1 MKKGG
6 DNVFA
11 IIGEGS
17 NSGDIPGGS
26 STKAINIDEFL
37 SQIPDESRIFPSD
50 QDTASI
56 NSLFQDISSDEIK
69 DNNIT
74 HFFKNFRAENK
85 LTSKRQQKFN
95 FAFFDVDTNEIR
107 GGFFIRNKGHEI
119 SERLLNRGLSSLIE
133 SRQVGI
139 FTNDNGA
146 LMNRIKD
153 SERLG
158 LELLAKW
165 LSPSARG
172 EIRIASEL
180 VVCDGCQMAIEDFE
194 ALFNN
199 QIKIITISTTL
210 KNKAKPK

>member
-1 MKKGG
+1 VKKGG

-11 IIGEGS
+11 IGEGP
-17 NSGDIPGGS
+17 NSGNIPGDS

-69 DNNIT
+69 DNNVT

-85 LTSKRQQKFN
+85 LTSKRQQAFN

-133 SRQVGI
+133 SREIGI
-139 FTNDNGA
+139 FTFDDDIR
-146 LMNRIKD
+146 NRIKD

-194 ALFNN
+194 ALFNH
-199 QIKIITISTTL
+199 QIKITTISTTL
-210 KNKAKPK
+210 EKKLR